1 MAAKPFQITVEEFR
15 LFHTIDRALYSLL
28 VIELQRDPL
37 ESMQTLALWIW
48 LERTR
53 FNDII
58 RKILSLPQF
67 LINELADEA
76 VTCLKCIE
84 DIQSLLSTDASEIPL
99 TQSLMAKEFSLL
111 FFHENRDSATSGIKK
126 IVTEVCLKALTDIME
141 KALKRSSEQTLTE
154 SKVSMVAPLA
164 ESFLIE
170 RIAQLGL
177 GSDASPKS
185 TTGHDVPRE
194 ERTMF
199 VTFSKGYP
207 VAEYEIRE
215 FFTRIFGDCIE
226 CIHMQEVKSNEQA
239 LYARIVFVTPA
250 IIDFI
255 LNDVPKAKFTI
266 NGKHVWMRKFVP
278 KNGNS
283 SLAYMLP
290 QNPPETI

>member
-15 LFHTIDRALYSLL
+15 LYHTIDRALYSLL
-28 VIELQRDPL
+28 VVELQRDPL

-67 LINELADEA
+67 SITELADEA
-76 VTCLKCIE
+76 ITCLKCIE
-84 DIQSLLSTDASEIPL
+84 DNRFLLSTDAGEIPL

-111 FFHENRDSATSGIKK
+111 FFHENRDSATSGIRK

-141 KALKRSSEQTLTE
+141 KALKRGSEQTLTE
-154 SKVSMVAPLA
+154 SKMAMVAPLA

-177 GSDASPKS
+177 GSDASPKR
-185 TTGHDVPRE
+185 TKGRDVPRE

-207 VAEYEIRE
+207 VAEVEIRE
-215 FFTRIFGDCIE
+215 FFSRIFGDCIE
-226 CIHMQEVKSNEQA
+226 CIHMQEVKSHEQA

-283 SLAYMLP
+283 SLPYMLP
-290 QNPPETI
+290 QNLPETI